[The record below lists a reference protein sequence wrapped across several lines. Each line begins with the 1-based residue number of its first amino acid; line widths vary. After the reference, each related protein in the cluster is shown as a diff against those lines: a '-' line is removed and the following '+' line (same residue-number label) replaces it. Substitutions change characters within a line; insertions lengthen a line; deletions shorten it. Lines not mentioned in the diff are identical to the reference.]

1 LNNKAVEQSV
11 INVFHIVSNKIWSG
25 PEQYTYDLLSRMRH
39 DDYYVEVVCKKN
51 DSIIA
56 QYRHLEI
63 PISILPLKGLT
74 DLDSPVRFARLLKKG
89 KNIVHVHSF
98 RDAFT
103 AVLAKHISENPD
115 THVIMTIHGINKPKN
130 KYLLRKLYKEVDKF
144 IFVSQF
150 ACDSFMGRIKRI
162 DRSKGIVIRDSV
174 LENTNEENKVINLRK
189 ALDVKPGQ
197 KLILYHGR
205 LSHDKGIDVVLR
217 ALTQLDKNSYRMA
230 VIGEGQPKFVS
241 QLKAFIVANQMVQNV
256 RFLGFSE
263 DIHSLVDQCDF
274 GVLPSVAPEALGL
287 TNLEYM
293 MHGKALITTNNG
305 AQNEYI
311 KDGVNGILV
320 EPNNYFE
327 VATAIKSLIDDK
339 DKCKKM
345 GAQAKKDFDENLNYD
360 FFYKQITDLYKE
372 TVD

>member
-1 LNNKAVEQSV
+1 
-11 INVFHIVSNKIWSG
+11 
-25 PEQYTYDLLSRMRH
+25 
-39 DDYYVEVVCKKN
+39 
-51 DSIIA
+51 
-56 QYRHLEI
+56 
-63 PISILPLKGLT
+63 
-74 DLDSPVRFARLLKKG
+74 
-89 KNIVHVHSF
+89 
-98 RDAFT
+98 
-103 AVLAKHISENPD
+103 
-115 THVIMTIHGINKPKN
+115 
-130 KYLLRKLYKEVDKF
+130 
-144 IFVSQF
+144 
-150 ACDSFMGRIKRI
+150 
-162 DRSKGIVIRDSV
+162 
-174 LENTNEENKVINLRK
+174 
-189 ALDVKPGQ
+189 
-197 KLILYHGR
+197 
-205 LSHDKGIDVVLR
+205 
-217 ALTQLDKNSYRMA
+217 
-230 VIGEGQPKFVS
+230 
-241 QLKAFIVANQMVQNV
+241 MVQNV